1 MKSSTTNVETSINE
15 EVFHEVSESFQ
26 RESYSSSLN
35 DDVQQSVE
43 KVKIAFENADSS
55 SKVKLIPSKIKMAL
69 RNLIYEISIWSKPK
83 VPISIRCDSAP
94 MIAKAYSQAYNGKS
108 RHLGVRHS
116 VIGTLIMKRDDIG
129 MNQVLESGPWMVS
142 SKPLFVQKWDTNVKM
157 SLSLGKPLIMDK
169 NTTRMCSEGTGRV
182 GFARVLIEVQA
193 DKELKNKIEICY
205 RHGSIVGNYSKFV
218 DVEYTW
224 KPPICGQCRVFGLT
238 SNMCGGQ
245 RNNEGGEGNQMIM
258 MKVAGA
264 GDFSLADSFDQ
275 NTKVGFWK
283 RAHGRLRE
291 KCRSDLVW
299 WGVRDLPGDDGS
311 TIAGFGWE
319 FLLGSGGSRVWFKGY
334 CNFSPCGF
342 MLDSLRKLPVDSAFA
357 ADF

>member
-26 RESYSSSLN
+26 RESSSSSLN
-35 DDVQQSVE
+35 DDVQQSPEEVN
-43 KVKIAFENADSS
+43 IAFENADLS
-55 SKVKLIPSKIKMAL
+55 SKVELIPSKIKMAI
-69 RNLIYEISIWSKPK
+69 RNLIYEIPIWSKPK

-116 VIGTLIMKRDDIG
+116 VIGTLIMK
-129 MNQVLESGPWMVS
+129 
-142 SKPLFVQKWDTNVKM
+142 
-157 SLSLGKPLIMDK
+157 SLGKPLIMDK

-193 DKELKNKIEICY
+193 DKELKNRIEICY

-218 DVEYTW
+218 DVEYTR

-245 RNNEGGEGNQMIM
+245 RNDGGGERKSNDNDGKDHEKMNFVGGKQ
-258 MKVAGA
+258 
-264 GDFSLADSFDQ
+264 FDKNVNGGQFKGWMRNSQNNYNKLKKNEQ
-275 NTKVGFWK
+275 NTMKT
-283 RAHGRLRE
+283 RY
-291 KCRSDLVW
+291 
-299 WGVRDLPGDDGS
+299 
-311 TIAGFGWE
+311 E
-319 FLLGSGGSRVWFKGY
+319 FR
-334 CNFSPCGF
+334 P
-342 MLDSLRKLPVDSAFA
+342 
-357 ADF
+357 